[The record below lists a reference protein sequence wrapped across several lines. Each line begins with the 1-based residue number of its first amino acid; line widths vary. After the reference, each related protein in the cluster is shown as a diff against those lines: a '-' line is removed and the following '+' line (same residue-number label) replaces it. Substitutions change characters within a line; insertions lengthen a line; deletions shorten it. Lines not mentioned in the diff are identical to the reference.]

1 MRRMFSKKNIALLC
15 LFCLTVT
22 LLCGAGFA
30 APEETEAQDGFGEA
44 TELAALDPIP
54 LYVDGIRVGDGL
66 LLEST
71 TYVPV
76 RAFCRAMGRD
86 LHMEWDEETETMTVT
101 LERDIAVHDWDEP
114 EEFDEA
120 PGEAVAVPEDDELG
134 ETVRKSLLLTA
145 ANGDE
150 YLTANGRC
158 IWAPTGL
165 RMVDEVLMAPIRCLA
180 QVFDLDV
187 IWHDE
192 TRSVSL
198 DSRQL
203 DILEDAESVYD
214 EEDLYWLSHI
224 IYAES
229 GNQPLDGMIGV
240 GNVVLNRVADPSCPD
255 TVYDVIF
262 DTRYGVQFSPT
273 ETGTIND
280 DPNELSIVAAKL
292 CLEGANVAE
301 NSLFFVNPD
310 IGTSSWFR
318 NTRTYV
324 CTIADHA
331 FYA

>member
-1 MRRMFSKKNIALLC
+1 MRKMFSKKNIALLC

-30 APEETEAQDGFGEA
+30 PADEPETEASAYDA
-44 TELAALDPIP
+44 IP
-54 LYVDGIRVGDGL
+54 LYVDGIRIGDGL
-66 LLEST
+66 LIEST
-71 TYVPV
+71 TYVPL
-76 RAFCRAMGRD
+76 RAFCRSMGRD
-86 LHMEWDEETETMTVT
+86 LQMDWNDETETMTVT
-101 LERDIAVHDWDEP
+101 LERDIELEANSAVLMEEEEIIGPGEPIPP
-114 EEFDEA
+114 EEEA
-120 PGEAVAVPEDDELG
+120 
-134 ETVRKSLLLTA
+134 ETVRKTLLLTA
-145 ANGDE
+145 ACGDE

-165 RMVDEVLMAPIRCLA
+165 RMLDGELIAPIRALA
-180 QVFDLDV
+180 QIFDLDV
-187 IWHDE
+187 LWHDD
-192 TRSVSL
+192 TRSASL

-203 DILEDAESVYD
+203 DILEDADSYYD

-240 GNVVLNRVADPSCPD
+240 GNVVLNRVADPTCPD

-262 DTRYGVQFSPT
+262 DNRYGVQFSPT
-273 ETGTIND
+273 ETGTIYD

-301 NSLFFVNPD
+301 DSLFFVNPV
-310 IGTSSWFR
+310 IGTSSWFQK
-318 NTRTYV
+318 TRTYV
-324 CTIADHA
+324 VTIGDHA

>member
-1 MRRMFSKKNIALLC
+1 MHGIFSKKNIALLC
-15 LFCLTVT
+15 LFCVSVL
-22 LLCGAGFA
+22 LLCGSGFDDEPPV
-30 APEETEAQDGFGEA
+30 PEDFPAHEA
-44 TELAALDPIP
+44 IP
-54 LYVDGIRVGDGL
+54 LYVDGIRIGDGML
-66 LLEST
+66 LDST

-76 RAFCRAMGRD
+76 RAFCRSMGRD
-86 LHMEWDEETETMTVT
+86 LAMEWDEETLTMTVT
-101 LERDIAVHDWDEP
+101 LERDIVVHGFYEAEEESFDEP
-114 EEFDEA
+114 
-120 PGEAVAVPEDDELG
+120 PGEAVAVPENEVG

-145 ANGDE
+145 VCGEE

-158 IWAPTGL
+158 IWAPAGV
-165 RMVDEVLMAPIRCLA
+165 RMVDDTLMAPIRCLA
-180 QVFDLDV
+180 GIFDLDV
-187 IWHDE
+187 VWHEE

-240 GNVVLNRVADPSCPD
+240 GNVVLNRVADPTCPD
-255 TVYDVIF
+255 TIYDVIF
-262 DTRYGVQFSPT
+262 DTRYGVQFSPI
-273 ETGTIND
+273 ETGGIYE

-301 NSLFFVNPD
+301 DSLFFVNPA
-310 IGTSSWFR
+310 IGVSSWFR
-318 NTRTYV
+318 DTRTYV

-331 FYA
+331 FYS